1 MLGIK
6 PGVEHGNHESDPV
19 VSTEN
24 LLLRDYAISGNDS
37 ANVNVRLENR
47 VAIRTFDGVN
57 KLDQTKCSCIEARR
71 RAGAVFKTGE
81 AADVMAQL
89 LCIRR

>member
-37 ANVNVRLENR
+37 ANP
-47 VAIRTFDGVN
+47 
-57 KLDQTKCSCIEARR
+57 
-71 RAGAVFKTGE
+71 
-81 AADVMAQL
+81 
-89 LCIRR
+89 